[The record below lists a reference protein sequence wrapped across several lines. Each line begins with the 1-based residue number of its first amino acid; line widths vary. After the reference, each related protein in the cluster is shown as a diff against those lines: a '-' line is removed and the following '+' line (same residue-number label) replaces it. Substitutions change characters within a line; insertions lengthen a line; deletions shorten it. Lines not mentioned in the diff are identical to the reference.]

1 MMHNKIQE
9 LFQNATAEELIF
21 LVEELYIEL
30 ADFSWFTTD
39 TDEQEVMIAELKERY
54 QTIHNN
60 IQVLRGE

>member
-1 MMHNKIQE
+1 MHNKIQE

>member
-1 MMHNKIQE
+1 MMHNKIQQ
-9 LFQNATAEELIF
+9 LLQDATAEELIF

-39 TDEQEVMIAELKERY
+39 TDEQEVMVADLKQRY

>member
-9 LFQNATAEELIF
+9 LLQNATAEELIF

-39 TDEQEVMIAELKERY
+39 ADEQEVMIADLKERY